1 MKACSLLLFISLS
14 VAPSAA
20 YAVVASTTYTQ
31 PASVID
37 SGGGVS
43 SSPGY
48 ENLGS
53 LGQPIVGL
61 STGTGG
67 SNHAGFIPVL
77 GAYGLLWP
85 IIGFDPAS
93 FTFTFYISGPVP
105 AGQGL
110 NLSNT
115 GGSTLEWLISRTQTW
130 LSLTPLSGTGSGSV
144 TVGILTDNFPGGGVT
159 PGVYHDTIT
168 ITAPGAEN
176 SGVQIPVTLTVSPSY
191 TLTVTFGSPTTPAGG
206 GYVTIT
212 NNETTPPG
220 IITCTGTP
228 NPCKNLFHAGSPLLL
243 TAYPNDDSLFT
254 SWSGACS
261 GGTCSVTMSGN
272 QDVTATFSYVKPAM
286 VDGATPQYYDTLQ
299 EAYNNAPST
308 GGVIKARKFTFVEA
322 LALDKGKQVTIKGGY
337 APNYADRPG
346 FTLLQGKLTV
356 GTGSLVTERLTVK

>member
-1 MKACSLLLFISLS
+1 MKIWSLLVLMFLS
-14 VAPSAA
+14 SATSAFVAIAA
-20 YAVVASTTYTQ
+20 PLYTQ
-31 PASVID
+31 PASVMD
-37 SGGGVS
+37 SGGGLS

-48 ENLGS
+48 ENLGAI
-53 LGQPIVGL
+53 GQPIVGL
-61 STGTGG
+61 SPGPVG

-77 GAYGLLWP
+77 GAYGILWP

-93 FTFTFYISGPVP
+93 FTFTFFIGEPAP

-110 NLSNT
+110 NLTNT
-115 GGSTLEWLISRTQTW
+115 GGSTLEWFIAPPPSW
-130 LSLTPLSGTGSGSV
+130 LTLSASGGTGPGSV
-144 TVGILTDNFPGGGVT
+144 TLGITTTGLLPGNYQHSLV
-159 PGVYHDTIT
+159 
-168 ITAPGAEN
+168 ITATGAEN
-176 SGVQIPVTLTVSPSY
+176 SPVTIPVTLTVGQHDY
-191 TLTVTFGSPTTPAGG
+191 TLTVNFASPTTPTKGD
-206 GYVTIT
+206 GYVAIT
-212 NNETTPPG
+212 NNATAPPT

-228 NPCKNLFHAGSPLLL
+228 NPCLNLFHAGSPLLL

-261 GGTCSVTMSGN
+261 GGSCSVTMSAN

-308 GGVIKARKFTFVEA
+308 GGVIKARKFTFVEM